1 MHYLPLSPAFF
12 AILVALFLLLV
23 ALIQVGIL
31 RYAYMRLGVSSGA
44 ALSLLL
50 ASLIGSYVN
59 IPLFQLPEQHLLSGR
74 EVWSFGVPYSVPVVV
89 DWPGT
94 VIAINVG
101 GALIPTLMS
110 LYLLS
115 KNQVWGL
122 GLIAT
127 ACVAAVCY
135 WLAKPVPGV
144 GIALP
149 TFVPAIPRPSPR
161 GCSRAATRRRSPI
174 SAAAWAR

>member
-59 IPLFQLPEQHLLSGR
+59 IPLFQLPEQHILSGR
-74 EVWSFGVPYSVPVVV
+74 EVWSFGVPYSVPEHGHA
-89 DWPGT
+89 DRGRFAQPRRHS
-94 VIAINVG
+94 
-101 GALIPTLMS
+101 GAWSSRCFDRRSRDLRRHPT
-110 LYLLS
+110 
-115 KNQVWGL
+115 
-122 GLIAT
+122 AHH
-127 ACVAAVCY
+127 
-135 WLAKPVPGV
+135 
-144 GIALP
+144 
-149 TFVPAIPRPSPR
+149 PR
-161 GCSRAATRRRSPI
+161 GGG
-174 SAAAWAR
+174 